1 MPRLQLGK
9 VWRLDFK
16 RATKN
21 WSHWVDPLKI
31 VTILTVGALTA
42 GIATTGRSAAAPG
55 FLCDQAAATAAQST
69 GVPIDILL
77 AISRVETGRQTDG
90 TLAPWPW
97 TINADGKG
105 TFYDTK
111 AEAVAV
117 AEAHLTDGTGTF
129 DIGCFQLNIR
139 YHGQAFA
146 TFEEMFDP
154 EKNADYAARF
164 LSSLY
169 QETGTWAGA
178 VAAYHSRTP
187 DLAQAYL
194 NQVRAVLET
203 PGATD
208 QPLPAPVARE
218 NNFPLLQ
225 AGAQGGFGSVVP
237 MTNARGPLIG
247 GNS

>member
-1 MPRLQLGK
+1 M
-9 VWRLDFK
+9 
-16 RATKN
+16 N
-21 WSHWVDPLKI
+21 PLKI
-31 VTILTVGALTA
+31 ITIFTIVAISTGL
-42 GIATTGRSAAAPG
+42 ATTARSAEALG
-55 FLCDQAAATAAQST
+55 SLCDRAAADAALAT

-77 AISRVETGRQTDG
+77 AISRVESGRKADG
-90 TLAPWPW
+90 ELKPWPW

-105 TFYDTK
+105 KFYDTE
-111 AEAVAV
+111 AEAVA
-117 AEAHLTDGTGTF
+117 AATAHLTDGTGTF

-164 LSSLY
+164 LTSLY
-169 QETGTWAGA
+169 QETGTWADA

-194 NQVRAVLET
+194 NQVKAVLET

-208 QPLPAPVARE
+208 LPPPEPEVRE

-225 AGAQGGFGSVVP
+225 AGAQGSFGSVVP
-237 MTNARGPLIG
+237 LTNARGPLIG

>member
-1 MPRLQLGK
+1 MQ
-9 VWRLDFK
+9 
-16 RATKN
+16 
-21 WSHWVDPLKI
+21 
-31 VTILTVGALTA
+31 
-42 GIATTGRSAAAPG
+42 SAATPG
-55 FLCDQAAATAAQST
+55 FLCDTAAANAARAT

-77 AISRVETGRQTDG
+77 AISRVETGRTADG
-90 TLAPWPW
+90 TLSPWPW

-105 TFYDTK
+105 TFYDTE
-111 AEAVAV
+111 AEAVDA
-117 AEAHLTDGTGTF
+117 AQAHLTDGTGTF

-154 EKNADYAARF
+154 EKNADHAARF
-164 LSSLY
+164 LTSLY

-178 VAAYHSRTP
+178 VSAYHSRTP
-187 DLAQAYL
+187 DLARAYL
-194 NQVRAVLET
+194 NQIKSVLET

-208 QPLPAPVARE
+208 QPPPVSGVRV

-225 AGAQGGFGSVVP
+225 AGVLGGFGSVVP